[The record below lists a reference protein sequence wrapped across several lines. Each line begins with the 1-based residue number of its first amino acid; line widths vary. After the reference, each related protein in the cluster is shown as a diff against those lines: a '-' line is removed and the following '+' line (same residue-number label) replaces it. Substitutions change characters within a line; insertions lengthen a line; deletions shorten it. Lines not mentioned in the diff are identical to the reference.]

1 MNAVPLTLATAYLC
15 QLALKAL
22 LAVLYRWRTRRLAV
36 SSQPAR
42 ATILQALL
50 SGDPALSDTL
60 EESVR
65 NLEDSDFL
73 WLVDEHDSV
82 AIEVCEQLRRRHPQR
97 ALRLLRCPPPP
108 QGVNPKAF
116 KLAAALPEVAT
127 PVLVVLDDDTVLG
140 REGLRALLAGLED
153 GASLAT
159 SLPRYH
165 AAGGWP
171 GAWLAE
177 FVNSNAVMVYL
188 PSLVFTE
195 PLSLQGMCYAMRT
208 DEARRLDA
216 FARIQKSLT
225 DDLALAR
232 LLQRHGLRIHQTVTC
247 HDTATTVGTPGRL
260 LGILHRWYV
269 FMRLLLVEQG
279 PWTRLGVVLGYG
291 VPPLLLWATLV
302 TGMAGGLSHPPE
314 LLLPALVLVLRAGL
328 SAAMKRHFL
337 GRLDRQSPLASLV
350 LELALP
356 LFLLVAYARNTIL
369 WRTRL
374 IRVHTVDHFEYL

>member
-1 MNAVPLTLATAYLC
+1 MTVPLTLASAYLG

-22 LAVLYRWRTRRLAV
+22 LAVLYRRRTLGLEGT
-36 SSQPAR
+36 SLPAR
-42 ATILQALL
+42 ATILQAVL
-50 SGDPALSDTL
+50 SGDPALSETL
-60 EESVR
+60 EASVR

-73 WLVDEHDSV
+73 WLVDEDDGT
-82 AIEVCEQLRRRHPQR
+82 ALAVCEELRKRHPQR
-97 ALRLLRCPPPP
+97 SLRLLRCPPPP

-116 KLAAALPEVAT
+116 KLAAALPLVETQA
-127 PVLVVLDDDTVLG
+127 LVVLDDDTVLG
-140 REGLRALLAGLED
+140 REGLGALLDGLAD

-159 SLPRYH
+159 GLPRYH
-165 AAGGWP
+165 SAGSRP

-177 FVNSNAVMVYL
+177 FVNSNAVTVYL
-188 PSLVFTE
+188 PSLLFAE

-232 LLQRHGLRIHQTVTC
+232 LLQRSGLRIHQTVTC
-247 HDTATTVGTPGRL
+247 HDTATTVDSPGRL

-269 FMRLLLVEQG
+269 FMRLLLAEQP

-291 VPPLLLWATLV
+291 VPPLLLWAALV
-302 TGMAGGLSHPPE
+302 GGVVGGLSHPP
-314 LLLPALVLVLRAGL
+314 LLLVPALLLVLRAGL
-328 SAAMKRHFL
+328 VAAVKRHFL
-337 GRLDRQSPLASLV
+337 GPLDRQSPLASLV

-356 LFLLVAYARNTIL
+356 LFLLVAQARNTIR
-369 WRTRL
+369 WRTRR
-374 IRVHTVDHFEYL
+374 IRVHSVDRFEYLP